1 MAFGGCVLHNDP
13 RHEPLNRDRDR
24 DRDFK
29 LNLKPAAYWFVCRVF
44 IFKDTGVRPHL
55 SVGLPY
61 GLVGR
66 SYNISEGPGDLGVP
80 EKFTFRWNHAYLVQN
95 CAKNAIQTRKFWE
108 KCMTDCFF

>member
-1 MAFGGCVLHNDP
+1 MTKLFTPNVLDIIDMSHQMYCIYMCVNAFISV
-13 RHEPLNRDRDR
+13 
-24 DRDFK
+24 
-29 LNLKPAAYWFVCRVF
+29 YIRVY
-44 IFKDTGVRPHL
+44 KY
-55 SVGLPY
+55 PY

-108 KCMTDCFF
+108 KCTADCFF